1 MEGTHIDAYDKL
13 AYAIV
18 RKAVYDLN
26 GKVKCY
32 RDSARRFFLS
42 EWFTELTG
50 LDGKDVL
57 KQLGKY

>member
-1 MEGTHIDAYDKL
+1 MDAYERL
-13 AYAIV
+13 VYAIV
-18 RKAVYDLN
+18 RLAVYDLN